1 MQRALL
7 SMLNLLLLLTF
18 EPNLL
23 KLSPQFTITKQHS
36 LLMTRNAH
44 HLKNIFHS
52 GDGSNPFSRVQ
63 LGGTPFCS
71 NFQHGHDWG
80 FAHSALICPVLNRKS
95 PNLLY
100 LQTKQVRNNISIR
113 RS

>member
-63 LGGTPFCS
+63 LGELL
-71 NFQHGHDWG
+71 
-80 FAHSALICPVLNRKS
+80 SAAISSMVMIGALPTVL
-95 PNLLY
+95 
-100 LQTKQVRNNISIR
+100 
-113 RS
+113 